1 MDDETKQSL
10 MISFIGFNI
19 TVVVYM
25 LYRVITREELW
36 WTPDDPWYCPA
47 VLGAVAVAAV
57 LGLIVGA
64 IVFAI
69 VTKLN
74 R

>member
-10 MISFIGFNI
+10 MISLVGFNI

-25 LYRVITREELW
+25 IYRVLTREEAW
-36 WTPDDPWYCPA
+36 VGPDDPWYCPA
-47 VLGAVAVAAV
+47 ILGAFAVAAV

-64 IVFAI
+64 IVFAVI
-69 VTKLN
+69 TKLN